1 MTEHGQ
7 WLPPPQQRS
16 LEARYKWESKIE
28 TLGSPLS
35 TFMVCVAAKDTFQVK
50 LNGTW
55 STLIL
60 KKQVI
65 SLSHPF

>member
-7 WLPPPQQRS
+7 WLPPKQRS

-28 TLGSPLS
+28 TLDSPLS
-35 TFMVCVAAKDTFQVK
+35 TFMVCVAAKETFQVK